1 VGWESYLRTFAVSL
15 KCTGSQRNTD
25 KKNKDREREE
35 GIGLVTLGGYKRYCR
50 EKMWKGRRLEELSGR
65 S

>member
-1 VGWESYLRTFAVSL
+1 MGWESYLRTFAVSF

-25 KKNKDREREE
+25 KKNKERERGRNRFDDIRRIQE
-35 GIGLVTLGGYKRYCR
+35 ILQK
-50 EKMWKGRRLEELSGR
+50 KMWKGRGLEELSGR

>member
-1 VGWESYLRTFAVSL
+1 MGWESYLRTFAVSF

-25 KKNKDREREE
+25 KKNKDRERGRNRFDDIRRIQE
-35 GIGLVTLGGYKRYCR
+35 ILQK
-50 EKMWKGRRLEELSGR
+50 KMWKERGLEELSGR